1 MIDIGNELYTFV
13 RNRVKA
19 LYPAV
24 TFADEYQG
32 QQTFP
37 ICTFHV
43 ADNSINTYRIDSGNL
58 ENAANLMVE
67 VNVYSNKVSGRKTE
81 ANQIMNAVDD
91 SMKIKGFTRTMCNPI
106 PNLADAT
113 IYRVIAR
120 YVATVD
126 AKNLIYTRR

>member
-1 MIDIGNELYTFV
+1 MIDIGNELYTYV
-13 RNRVKA
+13 RDRVKT
-19 LYPAV
+19 LYPEV

-37 ICTFHV
+37 ICTFAI
-43 ADNSINTYRIDSGNL
+43 ADNAINTYRIDSGNV
-58 ENAANLMVE
+58 ENAVNLLVE

-81 ANQIMNAVDD
+81 AKKIMNAVDD
-91 SMKIKGFTRTMCNPI
+91 SMKIKGFTRTMCNSI

-113 IYRVIAR
+113 IYREIAR

-126 AKNLIYTRR
+126 AKQNIYTRR